1 MYKWVTFNK
10 VQQNSLGGN
19 VGVAILCICVY
30 VYMYYEEHSFG
41 ARGSDRFKFFWTEQV
56 LVKEKEW
63 HIYTLKTVRFL
74 LKDCWNIKNIDTY
87 FRLQSTLLEDTQPY
101 FITYFVLFISKD
113 FETLQRNIWQTKTQP
128 FSWKLSFQWQKL
140 CMWVNV

>member
-1 MYKWVTFNK
+1 MRNIP
-10 VQQNSLGGN
+10 SGPE
-19 VGVAILCICVY
+19 VAIDL
-30 VYMYYEEHSFG
+30 
-41 ARGSDRFKFFWTEQV
+41 KFFWTEKV

-63 HIYTLKTVRFL
+63 HIYTLKTVTFL

-101 FITYFVLFISKD
+101 FITYFVLFISND

-140 CMWVNV
+140 SLWLNV